1 MANVANVNVKTYQSM
16 TPLHGA
22 VKSYQ
27 VGNQQEEII
36 EKLISHGAEI
46 ESKTEDGLTALHFC
60 IEGDKI
66 GFAKILL
73 QNGASMKIKTG
84 IGESPLE
91 FALAFNKNDFMKLL
105 IFSDHRI
112 NI

>member
-36 EKLISHGAEI
+36 EKLISRGAEI
-46 ESKTEDGLTALHFC
+46 DSKTDEGLTALHFY

-66 GFAKILL
+66 GFAQILL
-73 QNGASMKIKTG
+73 QNGASMKIKTR
-84 IGESPLE
+84 IGKSPLE
-91 FALAFNKNDFMKLL
+91 FAMELNHNIFMKLL
-105 IFSDHRI
+105 IHSDY
-112 NI
+112 